1 MMCWHGSVGRLA
13 MLQGSVR
20 LPTGLTVGKGNRAA
34 VNETAVLFRAFPN
47 REAHTRFFPVDGTE
61 PGGVET
67 LGRRIGRCLGFGF
80 TFRLRLQLALTRG
93 IRRVGPRSGAIATV
107 SAFAVAFAAARWARW
122 GLGRTRSGL

>member
-1 MMCWHGSVGRLA
+1 MGRLA

-34 VNETAVLFRAFPN
+34 VKETAVLFGAFSN
-47 REAHTRFFPVDGTE
+47 REAHTRFLPVDGTE

-80 TFRLRLQLALTRG
+80 TFRLRLLLALTRRVG
-93 IRRVGPRSGAIATV
+93 RVGPRTGAIATV
-107 SAFAVAFAAARWARW
+107 SAFAVAFAAARGAGG
-122 GLGRTRSGL
+122 GLGRTRPGL